1 MGRKLA
7 LQERAN
13 LIIQHKKERDKR
25 VCDRIKAVLA
35 YDDGYSYSEIGRLL
49 LLDDETIR
57 RHIAAYFSTHQLKPE
72 NGGSTSY
79 LTESETSLLKA
90 HLYEK
95 TYLYVKDICEYVRK
109 TFNKLYSIS
118 GMTKWLSANDFR
130 YKKPHG
136 VPAKADKERQK
147 LFIDYYQSL
156 KSELKENE
164 VIYFADSTHPQHQTR
179 LAYGWIAKGI
189 RKAEKMTACQK
200 RVNLIGAINLDG
212 HHIEYKKVD
221 WVNGEYLKGF
231 LNQLIAANPAAKKI
245 HLFLDNAG
253 YNKSKEIKDFVK
265 NTVINL
271 HYLPPYSP
279 NLNPIERLWKIMHE
293 NVTYNRYYSRLSDFT
308 EGILNFFNNLQQI
321 MPVIQSRINDNFQT
335 LDLA

>member
-1 MGRKLA
+1 MGRKLSPE
-7 LQERAN
+7 ERSN
-13 LIIQHKKERDKR
+13 LIIAHKKERDKR

-35 YDDGYSYSEIGRLL
+35 YDDGYSYSEISRLL

-57 RHIAAYFSTHQLKPE
+57 RHIDAYFSSHKLKPE
-72 NGGSTSY
+72 NGGSSSY
-79 LTESETSLLKA
+79 LTTSETSLLKT

-95 TYLYVKDICEYVRK
+95 TYLYVRDICEYVRQ
-109 TFNKLYSIS
+109 TFNKSYSIS
-118 GMTKWLSANDFR
+118 GMTKWLIGNGFR

-136 VPAKADKERQK
+136 VPAKADAEKQQ
-147 LFIDYYQSL
+147 LFIEYYQSL
-156 KSELKENE
+156 KSHLPDDE

-179 LAYGWIAKGI
+179 LSYGWIAKGV

-212 HHIEYKKVD
+212 HHIEYQKVD
-221 WVNGEYLKGF
+221 WVNGENLKKF
-231 LNQLIAANPAAKKI
+231 LNQLMLSNPNAKKI

-253 YNKSKEIKDFVK
+253 YNKSKEIQDFVK
-265 NTVINL
+265 NTKINL

-293 NVTYNRYYSRLSDFT
+293 YVTYNRYYSRLADFT
-308 EGILNFFNNLQQI
+308 EGILNFFQNLQQV
-321 MPVIQSRINDNFQT
+321 MPTIRTRINDNFQKLNFT
-335 LDLA
+335 

>member
-7 LQERAN
+7 PQERAN

-25 VCDRIKAVLA
+25 VCDRIKAVLD

-57 RHIAAYFSTHQLKPE
+57 RHIAAYFTTHQLKPE

-90 HLYEK
+90 HLDEK

-118 GMTKWLSANDFR
+118 GMTKWLAANDFR

-136 VPAKADKERQK
+136 VPAKADEEKQK

-156 KSELKENE
+156 KSELKEND

-221 WVNGEYLKGF
+221 WVNGEHLKGF

-308 EGILNFFNNLQQI
+308 EGILNFFNNLQQF
-321 MPVIQSRINDNFQT
+321 MPVIQSRINDNFQK
-335 LDLA
+335 LDFA